1 MRIESIMRTTVYL
14 LFAACISLPSC
25 TFYYTTSEIDQNIR
39 TTVQN
44 ASAATSKSTEQIN
57 NAFKTYNEIP
67 CEKNTQPFAIA
78 ESMKSEVK
86 SKMESVNNHT
96 SVMNALYSDFKSY
109 TAGKDKITSKS
120 QEWDKVKKTKEDLE
134 LETKALERELKEL
147 SDASNT
153 FTTHVQN
160 EIINKIELCV
170 VAEVMTELDANISN
184 LRKSATTYR
193 SSAQEY
199 DKEIQNLSAKFSGKF
214 PKEIEILNSS
224 IVEIRALSNE
234 INLIIASVDKSAYKF
249 KTACKGIDK
258 MYSCDPKWSSINQL
272 KQETSEASKRLSEI
286 EKKTNQIIENNQAL
300 VLSLK

>member
-1 MRIESIMRTTVYL
+1 MRTIVYSIY
-14 LFAACISLPSC
+14 AACILFPSC
-25 TFYYTTSEIDQNIR
+25 TFYYTTAEIDQNIKK
-39 TTVQN
+39 TVQ
-44 ASAATSKSTEQIN
+44 SAESATSKSTEQIN

-67 CEKNTQPFAIA
+67 CEKNTNPYVIA
-78 ESMKSEVK
+78 ESIKADVT
-86 SKMESVNNHT
+86 SKMESINHHA
-96 SVMNALYSDFKSY
+96 SSMRALYSDFKSY

-120 QEWDKVKKTKEDLE
+120 QEWEKVKITKEALE
-134 LETKALERELKEL
+134 LETKALEKEFKEL

-153 FTTHVQN
+153 FTSHVQN
-160 EIINKIELCV
+160 EIINKTELCI
-170 VAEVMTELDANISN
+170 VANVMTEMDASISN

-199 DKEIQNLSAKFSGKF
+199 DKEIQNLIAKFSGKF
-214 PKEIEILNSS
+214 PKEIEKLNAS
-224 IVEIRALSNE
+224 ITEVRALSNE

-258 MYSCDPKWSSINQL
+258 IYSCDPKWTTINQL
-272 KQETSEASKRLSEI
+272 KQETTEASKRLSDI

>member
-1 MRIESIMRTTVYL
+1 MRTIVYSIY
-14 LFAACISLPSC
+14 AACILFPSC
-25 TFYYTTSEIDQNIR
+25 TFYYTTAEIDQNIK
-39 TTVQN
+39 TTVQ
-44 ASAATSKSTEQIN
+44 SAESATSKSTEQIN

-67 CEKNTQPFAIA
+67 CEKNTNPYVIA
-78 ESMKSEVK
+78 ESIKADVT
-86 SKMESVNNHT
+86 SKMESINHHA
-96 SVMNALYSDFKSY
+96 SSMRALYSDFKSY

-120 QEWDKVKKTKEDLE
+120 QEWEKVKITKEALK
-134 LETKALERELKEL
+134 LETKALEKEFKEL

-153 FTTHVQN
+153 FTSHVQN
-160 EIINKIELCV
+160 EIINKTELCI
-170 VAEVMTELDANISN
+170 VANVMTEMDASISN

-214 PKEIEILNSS
+214 PKEIEKLNAS
-224 IVEIRALSNE
+224 ITEVRALSNE

-258 MYSCDPKWSSINQL
+258 IYSCDPKWTTINQL
-272 KQETSEASKRLSEI
+272 KQETTEASKRLSDI

>member
-1 MRIESIMRTTVYL
+1 MRTIVYSIY
-14 LFAACISLPSC
+14 AACILFPSC
-25 TFYYTTSEIDQNIR
+25 TFYYTTAEIDQNIK
-39 TTVQN
+39 TTVQ
-44 ASAATSKSTEQIN
+44 SAESATSKSTEQIN

-67 CEKNTQPFAIA
+67 CEKNTNPYVIA
-78 ESMKSEVK
+78 ESIKADVT
-86 SKMESVNNHT
+86 SKMESINHHA
-96 SVMNALYSDFKSY
+96 SSMRALYSDFKSY

-120 QEWDKVKKTKEDLE
+120 QEWEKVKITKEALE
-134 LETKALERELKEL
+134 LETKALEKEFKEL

-153 FTTHVQN
+153 FTSHVQN
-160 EIINKIELCV
+160 EIINKTELCI
-170 VAEVMTELDANISN
+170 VANVMTEMDASISN

-199 DKEIQNLSAKFSGKF
+199 DKEIQNLIAKFSGKF
-214 PKEIEILNSS
+214 PKEIEKLNAS
-224 IVEIRALSNE
+224 ITEVRALSNE

-258 MYSCDPKWSSINQL
+258 IYSCDPKWTTINQL
-272 KQETSEASKRLSEI
+272 KQETTEASKRLSDI

>member
-1 MRIESIMRTTVYL
+1 MRTIVYSIY
-14 LFAACISLPSC
+14 AACILFPSC
-25 TFYYTTSEIDQNIR
+25 TFYYTTAEIDQNIK
-39 TTVQN
+39 TTVQ
-44 ASAATSKSTEQIN
+44 SAESATTKSTEQIN
-57 NAFKTYNEIP
+57 SAFKTYNEIP
-67 CEKNTQPFAIA
+67 CEKNTNPYVIA
-78 ESMKSEVK
+78 ESIKADVT
-86 SKMESVNNHT
+86 SKMESINHHA
-96 SVMNALYSDFKSY
+96 SSMRALYSDFKSY

-120 QEWDKVKKTKEDLE
+120 QEWEKVKITKEALE
-134 LETKALERELKEL
+134 LETKALEKEFKEL

-153 FTTHVQN
+153 FTSHVQN
-160 EIINKIELCV
+160 EIINKTELCI
-170 VAEVMTELDANISN
+170 VANVMTEMDASISN

-214 PKEIEILNSS
+214 PKEIEKLNAS
-224 IVEIRALSNE
+224 ITEVRALSNE

-258 MYSCDPKWSSINQL
+258 IYSCDPKWTTINQL
-272 KQETSEASKRLSEI
+272 KQETSEASKRLSDI

>member
-1 MRIESIMRTTVYL
+1 MRTIVYSIY
-14 LFAACISLPSC
+14 AACILFPSC
-25 TFYYTTSEIDQNIR
+25 TFYYTTAEIDQNIK
-39 TTVQN
+39 TTVQ
-44 ASAATSKSTEQIN
+44 SAESATSKSTEQIN

-67 CEKNTQPFAIA
+67 CEKNTNPYVIA
-78 ESMKSEVK
+78 ESIKADVT
-86 SKMESVNNHT
+86 SKMESINHHA
-96 SVMNALYSDFKSY
+96 SSMRALYSDFKSY

-120 QEWDKVKKTKEDLE
+120 QEWEKVKITKEALE
-134 LETKALERELKEL
+134 LETKALEKEFKEL

-153 FTTHVQN
+153 FTSHVQN
-160 EIINKIELCV
+160 EIINKTELCI
-170 VAEVMTELDANISN
+170 VANVMTEMDASISN

-199 DKEIQNLSAKFSGKF
+199 DKEIQNLIAKFSGKF

-224 IVEIRALSNE
+224 IVEVRALSNE

-258 MYSCDPKWSSINQL
+258 IYSCDPKWTTINQL
-272 KQETSEASKRLSEI
+272 KQETTEASKRLSDI

>member
-1 MRIESIMRTTVYL
+1 MRTIVYL
-14 LFAACISLPSC
+14 IYAACILFPSC
-25 TFYYTTSEIDQNIR
+25 TFYYTTAEIDQNIK
-39 TTVQN
+39 TTVQ
-44 ASAATSKSTEQIN
+44 SAESATSKSTEQIN

-67 CEKNTQPFAIA
+67 CEKNTNPYVIA
-78 ESMKSEVK
+78 ESIKADVT
-86 SKMESVNNHT
+86 SKMESVNHHA
-96 SVMNALYSDFKSY
+96 SSMRALYSDFKSY

-120 QEWDKVKKTKEDLE
+120 QEWEKVKITKEALE
-134 LETKALERELKEL
+134 LETKALEKEFKEL

-153 FTTHVQN
+153 FTSHVQN
-160 EIINKIELCV
+160 EIINKTELCI
-170 VAEVMTELDANISN
+170 VANVMTEMDASISN

-199 DKEIQNLSAKFSGKF
+199 DKEIQNLIAKFSGKF
-214 PKEIEILNSS
+214 PKEIEKLNAS
-224 IVEIRALSNE
+224 ITEVRALSNE

-258 MYSCDPKWSSINQL
+258 IYSCDPKWTTINQL
-272 KQETSEASKRLSEI
+272 KQETTEASKRLSDI